1 MVEAL
6 RVEYKLCEIPP
17 VVGMAKSSYEYARN
31 AQAKG
36 ETEERAAA
44 RE

>member
-6 RVEYKLCEIPP
+6 RAEYKLCGILP
-17 VVGMAKSSYEYARN
+17 VVGMAESSYEYARN

-36 ETEERAAA
+36 ETEERSAA
-44 RE
+44 R